1 MHEEVSSQFYRGFF
15 LQALAEKGMRKGG
28 NGEKERRAQLSSL
41 AMSHSESADNEG
53 QPECETGDS
62 VESFV
67 SSFTYFRN
75 TNSE

>member
-1 MHEEVSSQFYRGFF
+1 MRG
-15 LQALAEKGMRKGG
+15 GG